1 MKHNKREAENRS
13 RRPAAGWLILLT
25 GVIIAAVVCTAIL
38 VRKAPE
44 QGEQPS
50 AGPSAAET
58 GDPREPDESLSA
70 DESLSEDGD
79 IQVETPF
86 CTLYFP
92 GKWRDQ
98 ISTRGVDLG
107 YGYEVFFFV
116 PCGDDTTE
124 LFAVLFGFR
133 STYSSRVGAIVSNG
147 IATSV
152 NLEKPTPSDHL
163 SWTEE
168 QQKNAFAMQE
178 DVQYL
183 LDRLEEEPLFT
194 TESEGIDDAVIPE
207 MPDVTQERP

>member
-1 MKHNKREAENRS
+1 MKHKREAENRS

-44 QGEQPS
+44 QGDQPS

-58 GDPREPDESLSA
+58 EDPREPDESLSA
-70 DESLSEDGD
+70 DGD

-133 STYSSRVGAIVSNG
+133 STYSTRVGAIVSNG

-152 NLEKPTPSDHL
+152 NLEMPTPSDHF

-183 LDRLEEEPLFT
+183 LDRLAEEPLFT
-194 TESEGIDDAVIPE
+194 TESEGVDDAVIPE